1 MGVDAVNENKL
12 KPDKPVKKFTGLSL
26 VSSVMEYCFYG
37 VCIYAIIWIIQIVV
51 DLAKSIGY
59 YFPISIGL
67 LVFAYCFRKFLIFLI
82 LRKK

>member
-1 MGVDAVNENKL
+1 MEQPKKPEKAVKQ
-12 KPDKPVKKFTGLSL
+12 FTVFSFLS
-26 VSSVMEYCFYG
+26 SIIEYAFYA
-37 VCIYAIIWIIQIVV
+37 VCIYALIWIIQIVV

-67 LVFAYCFRKFLIFLI
+67 IVFAYCFRKFLIFLI